1 MKIELEEQIKKIMED
16 ALEIEEI
23 TQVPDLDDSRLVF
36 GNKALRFEATVVYVE
51 LRETAKLLTQHN
63 EVVLAQIRMSY
74 FYLMAELAASL
85 GGVARLAHDDGIY
98 AFFQGTTQDSLNSA
112 VKAAMK
118 LKFMLTNEYSR
129 VRKMLDAYDALN
141 FAMGVDDGTVLCAK
155 LGDGQT
161 VYGDLIWAGQAVA
174 TAKAIASQLTA
185 PEHIGI
191 SELVHYNLMDNVKYN
206 RGKNK
211 AMPLNDHPVEIWR
224 LAEFTQHG
232 QSQLYYHTSFF
243 WTVS

>member
-1 MKIELEEQIKKIMED
+1 MKIELEEQIKKIMD
-16 ALEIEEI
+16 GTLEIEEI
-23 TQVPDLDDSRLVF
+23 EQVPDLDDSRLVF
-36 GNKALRFEATVVYVE
+36 GGKVLSFEATVVYVE
-51 LRETAKLLTQHN
+51 LRETAKLLAQHN
-63 EVVLAQIRMSY
+63 DVILTHIRMSY
-74 FYLMAELAASL
+74 FHLVAELAASL

-112 VKAAMK
+112 VKVAMK

-129 VRKMLDAYDALN
+129 VRKILEAYEALN
-141 FAMGVDDGTVLCAK
+141 FAIGVDDGKVLCAK
-155 LGDGQT
+155 LGDGQI
-161 VYGDLIWAGQAVA
+161 VYGDLVWAGQAV
-174 TAKAIASQLTA
+174 TMAKVIASQLNA

-211 AMPLNDHPVEIWR
+211 AMPLNDHPLEIWR
-224 LAEFTQHG
+224 LAQLMHNG